1 MGLDDRFKLC
11 RRDFAIDENSH
22 VNVDVAAFVG
32 FEDSKTFVTI
42 LVENPIERTPDSVPR
57 FEQAVEMVNRRQGVP
72 GVVCR

>member
-1 MGLDDRFKLC
+1 
-11 RRDFAIDENSH
+11 
-22 VNVDVAAFVG
+22 VG

-42 LVENPIERTPDSVPR
+42 LVESPVERTPDSVPR